1 MGNKAEK
8 FSIINEGLS
17 IDGKVSTK
25 GRLIIKGKVT
35 GTLIGE
41 TVIIAEEGFVQAE
54 TRVDRITIGGVF
66 EGEIKAC
73 DELKILSTG
82 KCAGE
87 VTCKNIM
94 VEAGG
99 LINAKLTCNKITE
112 ESKSFQ
118 SHLAES
124 ETDIP

>member
-1 MGNKAEK
+1 MGNKSEK
-8 FSIINEGLS
+8 FSILNEGLS
-17 IDGKVSTK
+17 LDGKDSTK

-41 TVIIAEEGFVQAE
+41 TVIITEEGIVQAE
-54 TRVDRITIGGVF
+54 TRVDRIIIGGVF

-82 KCAGE
+82 KCVGK
-87 VTCKNIM
+87 VTCKDIV

-99 LINAKLTCNKITE
+99 LINAELTCNKITE
-112 ESKSFQ
+112 KSQSEQSHSAESK
-118 SHLAES
+118 
-124 ETDIP
+124 TDTR